1 MTKIKFILKSGF
13 GVTNAYKLDRS
24 CQYVSSKNGVGSRYM
39 HCISPSR
46 PFLFK
51 FPGDTFNMP
60 DASVVNVT
68 SGTAITND
76 DLKWKVT
83 DRTGEH
89 ILSANAAYT
98 VPSGEVSDDWGREI
112 SVNMMVRKTDT
123 VEFRF
128 PIKYDCRDNTTL
140 YTYGNGLDVYL
151 NGTKTID
158 HVDTYWQTCNTLTLV
173 DNCYSI
179 IYSGN
184 VV

>member
-1 MTKIKFILKSGF
+1 MAKIKFILKSGF

-68 SGTAITND
+68 SGTAITNA

-89 ILSANAAYT
+89 ILAANAAYT

-112 SVNMMVRKTDT
+112 RVDMLVRKTDT
-123 VEFRF
+123 VEFKF
-128 PIKYDCRDNTTL
+128 PIKYDCYDDTTL
-140 YTYGNGLDVYL
+140 YKCGNGLDVYL
-151 NGTKTID
+151 NGVKEID
-158 HVDTYWQTCNTLTLV
+158 HIDTYWQTCNTTTAV
-173 DNCYSI
+173 DNHYNI
-179 IYSGN
+179 IYSGY